1 MEIKIRV
8 QHHFCE
14 GCIME
19 CVNRKHVCPCCNAD
33 ATKAQL
39 VRNHWFDKMLAI
51 VQQEKEDAAKKYFS
65 KLVASSGA
73 SLSASFSPSIHEFK

>member
-1 MEIKIRV
+1 
-8 QHHFCE
+8 
-14 GCIME
+14 ME

-51 VQQEKEDAAKKYFS
+51 VQQEKEEAAKKYFS
-65 KLVASSGA
+65 KLVASSGN
-73 SLSASFSPSIHEFK
+73 SSLTFILHSHHRVLLQLSAVHI